1 MSEQYIAP
9 NTNTNEWDSYP
20 FTVDGVNFYSKIRK
34 GSEMAMRL
42 LFVPE
47 DVFVQMNIGAIRDC
61 VGSVATMTRSE
72 ILAELER
79 VNHGGQNAI
88 LELA

>member
-1 MSEQYIAP
+1 MSDYNLP
-9 NTNTNEWDSYP
+9 NTKNWDSYP
-20 FTVDGVNFYSKIRK
+20 FTVDGVNFVSKIRK
-34 GSEMAMRL
+34 NSEFAMRL

-61 VGSVATMTRSE
+61 IGSVATMTRDE
-72 ILAELER
+72 ILSELAR
-79 VNHGGQNAI
+79 VNEGASNAI

>member
-1 MSEQYIAP
+1 MSKEYIAP
-9 NTNTNEWDSYP
+9 NTNTAEWDSYP
-20 FTVDGVNFYSKIRK
+20 FTVDGINFNSKIRK

-42 LFVPE
+42 LFVPKE
-47 DVFVQMNIGAIRDC
+47 VFTQMNKDAIRDC
-61 VGSVATMTRSE
+61 VGSVSTMTRSE